1 MYLPDAKSDETSQYL
16 HISCGC
22 NVDTSQG
29 ERDLFAT
36 IIIGYYLFEMGKRLI
51 QSEHKILATIYEI
64 ATTGLLFLP
73 ITVWKAYVKANF
85 PITKHEVSVSAYQA
99 IFGEKDTT
107 IIDQISQF
115 FVTTITSLQ
124 TLSTQGIVLTQVI
137 VIVVYLF
144 IRFRVQIRAP
154 ILWQLLLI
162 DGIVI
167 VYYLGIYAM
176 FLFSMPTEEALYLA
190 DFDRY
195 ASSIVILALGL
206 AMMFL
211 AREIDHSLYEQ
222 NVAKRNFKSYK
233 NIQTKKLY
241 QGSSIFLLFV
251 CTLFFLSESGGLLY
265 NNAQFNASTAAE
277 YAKVTPN
284 NMVLNNE
291 KYLVVSTNK
300 TDVENYFVGFYGK
313 YWLYSPNVDGQ
324 ENFIIDEADF
334 CALLERY
341 DKIVILED
349 HFTFNEMTELIS
361 GKTYAPGIY
370 DSQTLLEGK

>member
-1 MYLPDAKSDETSQYL
+1 MKQVSIYTFLVVATLILVKASATF
-16 HISCGC
+16 
-22 NVDTSQG
+22 
-29 ERDLFAT
+29 FAT

-51 QSEHKILATIYEI
+51 QSEHKILATIYAI
-64 ATTGLLFLP
+64 ATTGLSFLP
-73 ITVWKAYVKANF
+73 IMVWKAYVKANF

-137 VIVVYLF
+137 VIVAYLI
-144 IRFRVQIRAP
+144 IRFRAQRRAP

-162 DGIVI
+162 DVIVI

-176 FLFSMPTEEALYLA
+176 FLFSIPTEEALYLA
-190 DFDRY
+190 GFDRY

-211 AREIDHSLYEQ
+211 AREIDYSLYEQ

-251 CTLFFLSESGGLLY
+251 STLLLLSESGGLLY
-265 NNAQFNASTAAE
+265 NNAQFNTSTAAE

-300 TDVENYFVGFYGK
+300 TDVDNYFVGFYGK

-324 ENFIIDEADF
+324 ENFVMDEADF
-334 CALLERY
+334 RALLERY

-370 DSQTLLEGK
+370 DSQTILEGK